1 VPDAPE
7 ELRITLQGG
16 EDLALVGSLDV
27 CATRMVEGEALI
39 GKDRR
44 RCFKETVCGSLLPA
58 CCSCRCS
65 TVLKTPLEA
74 DLLTIPFKQCFSY

>member
-7 ELRITLQGG
+7 ELRVKSEGG

-39 GKDRR
+39 GRDRLN
-44 RCFKETVCGSLLPA
+44 CFRGTACGHSLPA
-58 CCSCRCS
+58 QCSG
-65 TVLKTPLEA
+65 VLRS
-74 DLLTIPFKQCFSY
+74 D